1 MDWYS
6 FFLRPIIV
14 SYVQIL
20 TRIIPMFACYVVGR
34 FLKDLCWLCHP
45 VALCIRRPC
54 TIVSSAYV
62 LPQSAFFFWKAVHP
76 PLLAATQIPHSCW
89 LSDIYIHV
97 YTYVWQI
104 TIIPKPQKKTCC
116 GWFFLVSLIYSDLV
130 VRSLYFI
137 WTLYIYVII
146 YVPHTDRQI
155 WYAWVYRHM
164 G

>member
-1 MDWYS
+1 
-6 FFLRPIIV
+6 
-14 SYVQIL
+14 
-20 TRIIPMFACYVVGR
+20 MFACYVVGR

-116 GWFFLVSLIYSDLV
+116 G
-130 VRSLYFI
+130 
-137 WTLYIYVII
+137 
-146 YVPHTDRQI
+146 
-155 WYAWVYRHM
+155 
-164 G
+164 